1 MSTRSPRTLNRP
13 RGIPSPRQRRISA
26 LARLRRNT
34 ARRRHR
40 HILRSPARHRQPQG
54 DLQAEHA
61 ALPAIGHACGHN
73 LTAAASLAAL
83 LGRAAALAAS
93 PRPAACGCSA
103 RRPKKAAAANSSW
116 SPRRARR
123 VRGARRGRGCGAG
136 AGAGS
141 TDQRNVRYVW
151 RAIHPL
157 FGVEAG
163 DGCGNH
169 TAGFAECRGPES
181 AFCRA
186 VDAARGS
193 AAVAWRMWAG
203 RSFALGV
210 AAEFEGGRGLL
221 KGGFEAE

>member
-40 HILRSPARHRQPQG
+40 HVLRSPARHRQPQG

-83 LGRAAALAAS
+83 LGCAAALAAS

-116 SPRRARR
+116 SPPARASRARGPAR
-123 VRGARRGRGCGAG
+123 AWVRRGRGSGLDGPAQC
-136 AGAGS
+136 
-141 TDQRNVRYVW
+141 
-151 RAIHPL
+151 PL
-157 FGVEAG
+157 RVAG
-163 DGCGNH
+163 DSPGLWRRGGRWLRQPHGWVCGVPRARERILRGGGCGE
-169 TAGFAECRGPES
+169 G
-181 AFCRA
+181 
-186 VDAARGS
+186 
-193 AAVAWRMWAG
+193 
-203 RSFALGV
+203 L
-210 AAEFEGGRGLL
+210 GGRGVEDV
-221 KGGFEAE
+221 GGSELCTGRGGGV